1 MPLLTPSSNHSNPG
15 RPELAVARVVSMSL
29 RTTRTDE
36 VSVWG
41 PHFARDE
48 SGRVLR
54 WDEVR
59 PTAHIFYGTRL
70 LDIDDDLGKWEGYE
84 GTSDKIA

>member
-1 MPLLTPSSNHSNPG
+1 M
-15 RPELAVARVVSMSL
+15 
-29 RTTRTDE
+29 
-36 VSVWG
+36 WG

-59 PTAHIFYGTRL
+59 PTAHIYYGTRL
-70 LDIDDDLGKWEGYE
+70 LDINDDLGKWEGYE
-84 GTSDKIA
+84 GESDKIA